1 MKIDIRKGLALAVVP
16 LAVVGV
22 AWGVWTTGKAEKPA
36 ATTTATFD
44 LPVTTVKRGDV
55 ALTVSARGEL
65 QGSNS
70 EMLIAPMTGAREL
83 TITTL
88 RTPGELVEAGDVV
101 ATFDTTEQEFAQ
113 TEAEADLAEAE
124 QQVAQAE
131 AEAAAKEEETQAS
144 LAQARSD
151 LKIAELEARKNPL
164 LANIIARQ
172 NTLLVD
178 AARDKLRQLEQD
190 LNNRKA
196 TSRAAVMIQEASRK
210 KAEVKAA
217 LAKRNIEA
225 MTLKAKSRGYVNVQQ
240 NQNSNFMYWGMS
252 LPAFKI
258 GDAARAGMA
267 VAQIPDLNSWEIR
280 AQISELDRGHLA
292 QGQTAEMTVVAM
304 PERRFTGKIKSLGGT
319 NGPQWDRKFECL
331 FALTEPVKEF
341 RPGMSARILIT
352 TQVLKNALW
361 LPSQALFESDGRT
374 FVYVRKGDSFTPA
387 DVQLVRR
394 SESQVVITGLREGQ
408 IVSMASPEQS
418 SKKKDAAGQG
428 GALKALKGS

>member
-1 MKIDIRKGLALAVVP
+1 MNINIRAGFALTVIPLAL
-16 LAVVGV
+16 VGV
-22 AWGVWTTGKAEKPA
+22 VWGVWTGREERPA
-36 ATTTATFD
+36 ATASFD

-70 EMLIAPMTGAREL
+70 EMLMAPMTGAREL
-83 TITTL
+83 TLTAL

-101 ATFDTTEQEFAQ
+101 AAFDTTEQEFAQ
-113 TEAEADLAEAE
+113 AEAEADLAEAE

-131 AEAAAKEEETQAS
+131 ADAAAKEEETQAS
-144 LAQARSD
+144 LSQARSD

-164 LANIIARQ
+164 LAQIIARQ
-172 NTLLVD
+172 NTLAVD
-178 AARDKLRQLEQD
+178 AARDRLQQLEQD

-196 TSRAAVMIQEASRK
+196 TARASVMIQEAARK

-252 LPAFKI
+252 LPAFKT
-258 GDAARAGMA
+258 GDATRPGMA

-292 QGQTAEMTVVAM
+292 QGQKAEIVVVAM
-304 PERRFTGKIKSLGGT
+304 PERKFTGKIKALGGT
-319 NGPQWDRKFECL
+319 NGPSWDRKFECM
-331 FALTEPVKEF
+331 FALDEPVKEF

-374 FVYVRKGDSFTPA
+374 FVYIGKDGSFTPA

-418 SKKKDAAGQG
+418 SKKKDAAAHG